1 MYNDSVSSKRDSISF
16 RNFTAISVSKD
27 RKRISKTGKQKERN
41 DLQYPKQNDQLMSH
55 IINADLFNDRRDYII
70 AKLRQ
75 KIEEFKAYDE
85 KRKAYY
91 RNIVKENEWLKEE
104 LRLSVDTDRIVKLEH
119 TIMSLKGANKV
130 LLLKLEE
137 AGLTAEYTK
146 EEIAEWRA
154 SVKEKRMEKKWRK
167 ALEENKLLRNTIS
180 ELVCKLHNANKQSF
194 IDEQIKL
201 TGW

>member
-1 MYNDSVSSKRDSISF
+1 
-16 RNFTAISVSKD
+16 
-27 RKRISKTGKQKERN
+27 
-41 DLQYPKQNDQLMSH
+41 MSH
-55 IINADLFNDRRDYII
+55 IINADLFDDRRDYSI

-91 RNIVKENEWLKEE
+91 RNIVKENEWL
-104 LRLSVDTDRIVKLEH
+104 SADTDRIVKLEH
-119 TIMSLKGANKV
+119 TITSLKGANKV

-180 ELVCKLHNANKQSF
+180 ELVCKLHNANK
-194 IDEQIKL
+194 
-201 TGW
+201 

>member
-1 MYNDSVSSKRDSISF
+1 
-16 RNFTAISVSKD
+16 
-27 RKRISKTGKQKERN
+27 
-41 DLQYPKQNDQLMSH
+41 MSH

-75 KIEEFKAYDE
+75 KTEEFKAYDE

-104 LRLSVDTDRIVKLEH
+104 LRLSADTDRIVKLEH

-180 ELVCKLHNANKQSF
+180 ELVCKLHNANK
-194 IDEQIKL
+194 
-201 TGW
+201 